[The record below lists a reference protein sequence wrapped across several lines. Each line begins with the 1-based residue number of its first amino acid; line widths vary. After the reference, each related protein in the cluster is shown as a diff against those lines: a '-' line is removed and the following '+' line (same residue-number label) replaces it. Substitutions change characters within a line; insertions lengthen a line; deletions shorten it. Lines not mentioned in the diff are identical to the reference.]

1 VDYWIGKLD
10 DGSPVVFEV
19 EPHGHPPGPSPVSR
33 FSDTLEKAGGS
44 IEESLDSVKRLAET
58 VVRKLRES
66 APETPNE
73 IQVSFGLKVVAE
85 LQAFAIAK
93 ASGEANYTVTLKWVK
108 PGPKAE
114 GGPAAD

>member
-1 VDYWIGKLD
+1 VDYWVGKLD

-19 EPHGHPPGPSPVSR
+19 EPHGRPTGPSPVSR
-33 FSDTLEKAGGS
+33 FSDTLEKAGDS
-44 IEESLDSVKRLAET
+44 LEQSLDSVKRLAT
-58 VVRKLRES
+58 SVVQKLRQS
-66 APETPNE
+66 APEAPNE

-108 PGPKAE
+108 PVPGTE
-114 GGPAAD
+114 GGPAAG